1 MTQRLRLLLVE
12 DDDDVALMIRKALER
27 ADHQV
32 TRCHAADEALQT
44 LNEQTF
50 DLVLLDHHLPDM
62 AGLELV
68 ERLAQ
73 EGSDTPSLMVTAYGD
88 EQLATR
94 ALHAGALDYVVKD
107 PALAFL
113 TELPKRVSEAFSRHR
128 LQQFNR
134 LLSVALESARDGIII
149 TDRHRVIQHVNQ
161 ALEAMTG
168 YARTELVGQT
178 PAILRSDRHTPQEY
192 ERVWKAVVVH
202 GSWQGELFQRRK
214 DGSLVEVSLTVSSI
228 LSARGEPTHYVGIE
242 RDISERKRI
251 ERQVLQASKIQSIG
265 TLASGV
271 AHEFNNLLAGITGY
285 ASLGMEELD
294 PTEPVR
300 DFLQQILTLAD
311 RAATLTRQLLAF
323 ARQPPL
329 WRQSLPVEELVR
341 ATADFV
347 KHSLRTEVE
356 LDLQA
361 GPDGQPLLVEAD
373 VGQLQQ
379 ALVNLALNSKDAQE
393 GQTARMTFRLRP
405 VTLAAAQTAYPE
417 DVPAGAYVVLEVI
430 DPGCGMTPE
439 VLHQSADPFFTTK
452 EVGRGTGLGLPVVF
466 GIVRAHQ
473 GYLTIESAPGRGT
486 CVGLYLPPARQP

>member
-1 MTQRLRLLLVE
+1 MTERLRLLLVE

-27 ADHQV
+27 ADHEV
-32 TRCHAADEALQT
+32 TRCHRADEALRT
-44 LNEQTF
+44 LAEQKF

-73 EGSDTPSLMVTAYGD
+73 ERGDTPSLMVTAYGD

-94 ALHAGALDYVVKD
+94 ALHAGALDYLVKD
-107 PALAFL
+107 PALSFL
-113 TELPKRVSEAFSRHR
+113 TELPKRVNEAFSRHR

-134 LLSVALESARDGIII
+134 LLSAALESARDGIII
-149 TDRHRVIQHVNQ
+149 TDHQRVIQHVNQ
-161 ALEAMTG
+161 ALEQMTG
-168 YARTELVGQT
+168 YVRTELVGQT
-178 PAILRSDRHTPQEY
+178 PAILRSDKHTVQEY
-192 ERVWKAVVVH
+192 ERLWKAVAVH
-202 GSWQGELFQRRK
+202 GSWQGEMFQRRK
-214 DGSLVEVSLTVSSI
+214 DGSQVEVSLTISI
-228 LSARGEPTHYVGIE
+228 IANARGEPTHFVGIE
-242 RDISERKRI
+242 RDISERRQI
-251 ERQVLQASKIQSIG
+251 ERQMVQASKMQSIG

-285 ASLGMEELD
+285 ASLGMEEL
-294 PTEPVR
+294 PPSEPLR
-300 DFLQQILTLAD
+300 EFLQHILTLGE

-347 KHSLRTEVE
+347 TRSLRTEVD
-356 LDLQA
+356 LDLQT
-361 GPDGQPLLVEAD
+361 GPNGEPLLVEAD

-393 GQTARMTFRLRP
+393 GQAARMTFRLRP
-405 VTLAAAQTAYPE
+405 LTLTLTQTAFPE
-417 DVPAGAYVVLEVI
+417 DVPAGSYVVLEVI

-439 VLHQSADPFFTTK
+439 VLHQSVDPFFTTK

-473 GYLTIESAPGRGT
+473 GYLTIESTAGEGT